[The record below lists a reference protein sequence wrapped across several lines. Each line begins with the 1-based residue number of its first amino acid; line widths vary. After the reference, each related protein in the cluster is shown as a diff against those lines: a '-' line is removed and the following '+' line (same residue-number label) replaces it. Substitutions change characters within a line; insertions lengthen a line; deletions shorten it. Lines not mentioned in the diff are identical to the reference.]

1 MDGKVVGVG
10 EGSNLWE
17 EHLAKSYKKLQVL
30 FFFFFSLVIIIFFF
44 FIEKVIFSKDY
55 KINTCY
61 FLSLIF
67 ISGNFLTIYIS
78 SHSVINI
85 HFMIIP
91 LHRVWEILSWKSETV
106 SLHVMQLLSFDVHF
120 LFIFLSILLSFYSN
134 SCIHWSK
141 LFTMGLDHRHM
152 RN

>member
-1 MDGKVVGVG
+1 MGRLLGWGKGAIFERNIWQRVTK
-10 EGSNLWE
+10 N
-17 EHLAKSYKKLQVL
+17 YKFY